1 MIEVLFGE
9 SEAASMKEAKKKHFL
24 LDGDDEQ
31 NVIGGMEDVIC
42 LGFLLDIG
50 DIRETTDS
58 TYRKNLI
65 YSMYA
70 QNQWQENDE
79 FDKELR
85 ELGSV
90 YNKELSR
97 LKEYLSDGETV
108 RIWYSENPYAI
119 CGFYHLC
126 SILKNY
132 RNKVF
137 IIKLPEYTLS
147 HNAIISYNNWGEVV
161 PEKFVDFLSE
171 QKELSLLEVQMNAEK
186 WNELKEDNSCLR
198 AMVNGRILGVSEDFY
213 DFLLWKRIT
222 KRPEKQ
228 ARMIGEILGFYCPG
242 IGDWWFA
249 KRIDYYIQ
257 TGKIKVMED
266 SENKYARVLCL
277 S

>member
-85 ELGSV
+85 
-90 YNKELSR
+90 
-97 LKEYLSDGETV
+97 T
-108 RIWYSENPYAI
+108 
-119 CGFYHLC
+119 C
-126 SILKNY
+126 SK
-132 RNKVF
+132 
-137 IIKLPEYTLS
+137 
-147 HNAIISYNNWGEVV
+147 
-161 PEKFVDFLSE
+161 
-171 QKELSLLEVQMNAEK
+171 
-186 WNELKEDNSCLR
+186 
-198 AMVNGRILGVSEDFY
+198 
-213 DFLLWKRIT
+213 
-222 KRPEKQ
+222 
-228 ARMIGEILGFYCPG
+228 
-242 IGDWWFA
+242 
-249 KRIDYYIQ
+249 
-257 TGKIKVMED
+257 
-266 SENKYARVLCL
+266 
-277 S
+277 